1 MLRSAGAGEG
11 RQRGREGPQ
20 GGATPH
26 PIETDLPGRTGPPY
40 DHPTVTRLVPM
51 SSVDAAWLGM
61 EDPTNLMMVT
71 GVLMLDGKV
80 DTKRLRVLLDKRLAP
95 FGRFHQRVVR
105 PRMRGNLLHW
115 QDDARFDIDNHVSHV
130 ALPEP
135 GGDKALRELV
145 SELMSTPLDTT
156 KPLWHV
162 HVIDGHDRGSV
173 VLARIHHSIAD
184 GIALVRVML
193 SLTDATPTA
202 APGRRRSET
211 SSDNA
216 GPLDWLPAAVGSG
229 LAAGQRLIDNPS
241 RIADLARLGAEGAYR
256 LGRLVA
262 LPPDPKTAF
271 KGELGRRKRAA
282 WSSAVPLDDFK
293 AIGKAFGATVND
305 VLVATATGAL
315 RRYLD
320 RRGEPTTGVSIRA
333 SVPVN
338 LRPLDQAHKLGNSF
352 GLVFLTLPIGTVDP
366 VRRLHSIKKEMDEL
380 KRSPEA
386 LVAYGVLNLMGL
398 APVEVEKL
406 GLRFFGSK
414 ATAVLTNVPGPREP
428 LYLAGRKLNKVMF
441 WVPQSGRLGLG
452 ISILSYAGG
461 VMLGVATDEGLVSD
475 PERIVEAFGQ
485 EFRALKAAAQ
495 KTPRPRRKVRKA
507 ARV

>member
-1 MLRSAGAGEG
+1 
-11 RQRGREGPQ
+11 
-20 GGATPH
+20 
-26 PIETDLPGRTGPPY
+26 
-40 DHPTVTRLVPM
+40 M

-71 GVLMLDGKV
+71 GVLMLDGKA
-80 DTKRLRVLLDKRLAP
+80 DIKRLRVLLDKRLAP

-105 PRMRGNLLHW
+105 PRTRRSQPHW
-115 QDDARFDIDNHVSHV
+115 QDETRFNI
-130 ALPEP
+130 
-135 GGDKALRELV
+135 DKALRELV

-162 HVIDGHDRGSV
+162 HLIDGYGGGSV

-202 APGRRRSET
+202 RPARLRGDKTT
-211 SSDNA
+211 SA
-216 GPLDWLPAAVGSG
+216 GLLDWLPAAVGRG
-229 LAAGQRLIDNPS
+229 IAVGERLLDNPGKV
-241 RIADLARLGAEGAYR
+241 ADYARLGAEGAFR
-256 LGRLVA
+256 LGRLIA
-262 LPPDPKTAF
+262 LPPDPKTVF
-271 KGELGRRKRAA
+271 KGELGRRKRAV
-282 WSSAVPLDDFK
+282 WSSPLPLDDFK
-293 AIGKAFGATVND
+293 LIGKAFGATVND

-315 RRYLD
+315 RRYLEK
-320 RRGEPTTGVSIRA
+320 RKEPTAGVSIRA

-352 GLVFLTLPIGTVDP
+352 GLVFLTLPIGLVDP
-366 VRRLHSIKKEMDEL
+366 VRRLRSIKKEMDDL

-386 LVAYGVLNLMGL
+386 LVAYGVLNLMGM

-428 LYLAGRKLNKVMF
+428 LYLAGRKLESVMF

-461 VMLGVATDEGLVSD
+461 VMLGVATDEGLVAD
-475 PERIVEAFGQ
+475 PEKIVEAFGQ
-485 EFRALKAAAQ
+485 EFRALRAAAAKKAKPASKQ
-495 KTPRPRRKVRKA
+495 VR
-507 ARV
+507 V

>member
-1 MLRSAGAGEG
+1 M
-11 RQRGREGPQ
+11 P
-20 GGATPH
+20 
-26 PIETDLPGRTGPPY
+26 
-40 DHPTVTRLVPM
+40 RLVPM

-71 GVLMLDGKV
+71 GVLMLDGRV
-80 DTKRLRVLLDKRLAP
+80 DPKRLKTLLDKRLAP

-105 PRMRGNLLHW
+105 PRTRGNFLHW
-115 QDDARFDIDNHVSHV
+115 QDETKFEIDNHVSHI
-130 ALPEP
+130 ALPAP
-135 GGDKALRELV
+135 QGDKALRDLV
-145 SELMSTPLDTT
+145 SELMSVPLDTT

-162 HVIDGHDRGSV
+162 HLIDGYGANSV

-193 SLTDATPTA
+193 SLTDATPDVRPT
-202 APGRRRSET
+202 RRRTDGNHAS
-211 SSDNA
+211 A
-216 GPLDWLPAAVGSG
+216 GPLDWLPGAIGRGIS
-229 LAAGQRLIDNPS
+229 AGQKLLDDPARVS
-241 RIADLARLGAEGAYR
+241 DLAQLTAQGAYR
-256 LGRLVA
+256 LGRLIA
-262 LPPDPKTAF
+262 LPPDPQTAF
-271 KGELGRRKRAA
+271 KGDLGRRKRAA
-282 WSSAVPLDDFK
+282 WSPKPLPLDDFK
-293 AIGKAFGATVND
+293 QIGRAFGGTVND

-315 RRYLD
+315 RRYLE
-320 RRGEPTTGVSIRA
+320 RRGESTKGVAIRA

-338 LRPLDQAHKLGNSF
+338 LRPIEHAHKLGNSF
-352 GLVFLTLPIGTVDP
+352 GLVFLTLPVGIVDP
-366 VRRLHSIKKEMDEL
+366 VRRLRAIKKEMDEL

-428 LYLAGRKLNKVMF
+428 LYLAGRKVEKVMF

-461 VMLGVATDEGLVSD
+461 VMLGVATDEGLVQD
-475 PERIVEAFGQ
+475 PEKIIDAFAVEF
-485 EFRALKAAAQ
+485 EAL
-495 KTPRPRRKVRKA
+495 RKA
-507 ARV
+507 ARTTSSTRRAAPRR

>member
-1 MLRSAGAGEG
+1 
-11 RQRGREGPQ
+11 
-20 GGATPH
+20 
-26 PIETDLPGRTGPPY
+26 
-40 DHPTVTRLVPM
+40 M

-71 GVLMLDGKV
+71 GVLMLDGKA
-80 DTKRLRVLLDKRLAP
+80 DIKRLRVLLDKRLAP

-105 PRMRGNLLHW
+105 PRTRGSLPHW
-115 QDDARFDIDNHVSHV
+115 QDEAGFDIDNHVSHI
-130 ALPEP
+130 ALPSP

-162 HVIDGHDRGSV
+162 HLIDGYGDGSV

-193 SLTDATPTA
+193 SLTDATATA
-202 APGRRRSET
+202 RPIRRRGESRKT
-211 SSDNA
+211 NNNA
-216 GPLDWLPAAVGSG
+216 GPLDWLPAAVGRG
-229 LAAGQRLIDNPS
+229 IAAGQRLLDNPGKVG
-241 RIADLARLGAEGAYR
+241 DYARLGAEGAYR

-262 LPPDPKTAF
+262 LPPDPRTVF
-271 KGELGRRKRAA
+271 KGDLGRRKRAA
-282 WSSAVPLDDFK
+282 WSSPLPLDDFK
-293 AIGKAFGATVND
+293 AIGRAFGATVND

-320 RRGEPTTGVSIRA
+320 KKGENTSGLSIRA

-338 LRPLDQAHKLGNSF
+338 LRPPDQAHKLGNSF
-352 GLVFLTLPIGTVDP
+352 GLVFLTLPVGVVDP
-366 VRRLHSIKKEMDEL
+366 VRRLRSIKKEMDDL

-428 LYLAGRKLNKVMF
+428 LYLAGQKLDKVMF

-461 VMLGVATDEGLVSD
+461 VMLGVATDEGLVAD
-475 PERIVEAFGQ
+475 PEKIIEAFGQ
-485 EFRALKAAAQ
+485 EFQALRTAAA
-495 KTPRPRRKVRKA
+495 KKAKSTRKQVR
-507 ARV
+507 V

>member
-1 MLRSAGAGEG
+1 MGHSGVSIAQWRPN
-11 RQRGREGPQ
+11 RRETASGSS
-20 GGATPH
+20 
-26 PIETDLPGRTGPPY
+26 PPY
-40 DHPTVTRLVPM
+40 DHPTVPRLVPM

-71 GVLMLDGKV
+71 GVLILDGKV
-80 DTKRLRVLLDKRLAP
+80 DVKRLRVLLDKRLAP

-105 PRMRGNLLHW
+105 PRTRGGLPHW
-115 QDDARFDIDNHVSHV
+115 QDEIGFDIDNHVSHV
-130 ALPEP
+130 ALPKP
-135 GGDKALRELV
+135 GGDKALRELT

-162 HVIDGHDRGSV
+162 HLIDGYGKGSV

-202 APGRRRSET
+202 KPTRRRTDSKK
-211 SSDNA
+211 NHA
-216 GPLDWLPAAVGSG
+216 GPLDWLPATVGRG
-229 LAAGQRLIDNPS
+229 LAAGQRLLDNP
-241 RIADLARLGAEGAYR
+241 AKVGDYARLGAEGAYR

-262 LPPDPKTAF
+262 LPPDPRTPF

-282 WSSAVPLDDFK
+282 WSNPVPLEDFK
-293 AIGKAFGATVND
+293 AIGRAMDATVND

-320 RRGEPTTGVSIRA
+320 KKGDSTKGLSIRA

-338 LRPLDQAHKLGNSF
+338 LRPPDQAHKLGNSF
-352 GLVFLTLPIGTVDP
+352 GLVFLTLPVGIVDP
-366 VRRLHSIKKEMDEL
+366 VKRVRAIKKEMDEL

-414 ATAVLTNVPGPREP
+414 ATAVLTNVPGPKEP
-428 LYLAGRKLNKVMF
+428 LYLAGQKLDKVMF

-461 VMLGVATDEGLVSD
+461 VMLGVASDEGLIPD
-475 PERIVEAFGQ
+475 PDKIVDAFSQ
-485 EFRALKAAAQ
+485 EFRALRTAA
-495 KTPRPRRKVRKA
+495 KKLPV
-507 ARV
+507 